1 MAVWIQ
7 GQQMGGLNPYLL
19 VGEVPQ
25 FLVPQR
31 QDSGSFPGNLR
42 MDVVVVRWALGEL
55 QGTQGMSPTAPRP
68 PSPGAG
74 AGSPWSAGFRGPP
87 SQPRCSRDQW
97 SLASHRR
104 RARTFALG
112 HWQNESAGEFSAPE
126 F

>member
-1 MAVWIQ
+1 MSIRGWQV
-7 GQQMGGLNPYLL
+7 GELGPYLL

-31 QDSGSFPGNLR
+31 QNTGSFPGNLR
-42 MDVVVVRWALGEL
+42 VNVVVVRWALGEL
-55 QGTQGMSPTAPRP
+55 QGMQGDVTDRPTPCSPR
-68 PSPGAG
+68 GAG
-74 AGSPWSAGFRGPP
+74 AGLPWSAGFRGPP
-87 SQPRCSRDQW
+87 SRLRCSRDQW
-97 SLASHRR
+97 SQASHRR